1 MLITSKGSQKE
12 AYWFSTRINF
22 DSHKGDVVRITV
34 RIDSVIL
41 IESKT
46 ITTSRL

>member
-1 MLITSKGSQKE
+1 MKGGKKE

-22 DSHKGDVVRITV
+22 DSGKGAMV

-41 IESKT
+41 VKSKT
-46 ITTSRL
+46 M